1 MYKLFQRKA
10 YSHEDANSW
19 ERIFGKLLTPIEAFT
34 RNSSASGILLIIC
47 TLAALAAANSPWRES
62 CFHLLHLPVAV
73 SFGEWRLEM
82 PLHHWI
88 NDGLMALFFY
98 LVGLEIKREVMVG
111 ELSSPTQAA
120 LPIIAALGGMLAPAL
135 VYSAINAGGAGSAG
149 WGIPMATDI
158 AFAIAVLILLGN
170 RIPSGLVTILVALAI
185 VDDLGAVVVIAL
197 FYTET
202 IQLLP
207 LLAALGCFALQ
218 LALNRFGV
226 RKPWP
231 YVLIAMVMWA
241 LMLFSGVHATI
252 AGVLGALATPVR
264 SLYNPEEF
272 SREARKLLD
281 RFDIYRRREHDFL
294 ESERLAGVL
303 HTLQRGI
310 NQAQTPLQRLGHG
323 LHDPVYFLII
333 PLFAF
338 FNAGVTINAA
348 SIGALVSHPV
358 SLGVALGLIIGKFIG
373 VFTSI
378 WLSVHLGIARLPVGV
393 NFRHICGMGLL
404 AGIGFTMSIFI
415 SELAFKGEELLLNNA
430 KIAILVAS
438 VIASLAGYAWLRVGS
453 NNGNGDN
460 HS

>member
-1 MYKLFQRKA
+1 
-10 YSHEDANSW
+10 
-19 ERIFGKLLTPIEAFT
+19 
-34 RNSSASGILLIIC
+34 
-47 TLAALAAANSPWRES
+47 
-62 CFHLLHLPVAV
+62 
-73 SFGEWRLEM
+73 
-82 PLHHWI
+82 
-88 NDGLMALFFY
+88 
-98 LVGLEIKREVMVG
+98 
-111 ELSSPTQAA
+111 
-120 LPIIAALGGMLAPAL
+120 
-135 VYSAINAGGAGSAG
+135 
-149 WGIPMATDI
+149 MATDI

>member
-1 MYKLFQRKA
+1 MSRFFQRKA
-10 YSHEDANSW
+10 YNREDANSW
-19 ERIFGKLLTPIEAFT
+19 ERLFGKLLTPVEAFT
-34 RNSSASGILLIIC
+34 RNSSASGILLIVC
-47 TLAALAAANSPWRES
+47 TLAALAIANSPWRDGY
-62 CFHLLHLPVAV
+62 FHLLHQPVAV

-82 PLHHWI
+82 SLHHWV

-98 LVGLEIKREVMVG
+98 LVGLEIKHEVMVG
-111 ELSSPTQAA
+111 ELSSLSQAV
-120 LPIIAALGGMLAPAL
+120 LPIIAALGGMVAPAL
-135 VYSAINAGGAGSAG
+135 VYGAINAGGVGAAG

-158 AFAIAVLILLGN
+158 AFAIAVLILLGD
-170 RIPSGLVTILVALAI
+170 RIPTGLVTILFALAI

-197 FYTET
+197 FYTEA
-202 IQLLP
+202 IQVAP

-231 YVLIAMVMWA
+231 YLLVAIVMWA

-281 RFDIYRRREHDFL
+281 KFDIYRRREQDFL
-294 ESERLAGVL
+294 ESERLVGVL
-303 HTLQRGI
+303 HTLHHGI
-310 NQAQTPLQRLGHG
+310 NQAQTPLQRLEHG

-338 FNAGVTINAA
+338 FNAGVTVDAA
-348 SIGALVSHPV
+348 AIGSLVSHPV
-358 SLGVALGLIIGKFIG
+358 SLGVAAGLLFGKFGG
-373 VFTSI
+373 VFGAI
-378 WLSVHLGIARLPVGV
+378 WLSVRFGVARLPAGV
-393 NFRHICGMGLL
+393 NFRHICGMGML

-415 SELAFKGEELLLNNA
+415 SELAFKGEDLLLNNA

-438 VIASLAGYAWLRVGS
+438 VIASLTGFLWLRAGH
-453 NNGNGDN
+453 NGDS

>member
-1 MYKLFQRKA
+1 MYKSFQRKA
-10 YSHEDANSW
+10 YQRENANSW
-19 ERIFGKLLTPIEAFT
+19 ERLFGKLLTPIEAFT
-34 RNSSASGILLIIC
+34 RNSYASGILLIVC
-47 TLAALAAANSPWRES
+47 TLAALIIANSPWS
-62 CFHLLHLPVAV
+62 DGYHHLLHQPLAV
-73 SFGEWRLEM
+73 SLGDYKIEM
-82 PLHHWI
+82 SLHHWV

-98 LVGLEIKREVMVG
+98 LVGLEIKHEVMVG
-111 ELSSPTQAA
+111 ELSSLSQAA
-120 LPIIAALGGMLAPAL
+120 LPIIAAIGGMIVPAL
-135 VYSAINAGGAGSAG
+135 VYGAINAGGAGSAG

-158 AFAIAVLILLGN
+158 AFAIAVLILLGD
-170 RIPSGLVTILVALAI
+170 RIPAGLVTILVALAI

-202 IQLLP
+202 IQVGP

-231 YVLIAMVMWA
+231 YLTIALVMWT

-264 SLYNPEEF
+264 TLYNPEEF

-281 RFDIYRRREHDFL
+281 KFDIYRRREHDFL
-294 ESERLAGVL
+294 ESERLVGVL
-303 HTLQRGI
+303 HTLNYGI
-310 NQAQTPLQRLGHG
+310 NQAQAPLQRLEHS

-338 FNAGVTINAA
+338 FNAGVMINAA
-348 SIGALVSHPV
+348 SIGSLVSHPV
-358 SLGVALGLIIGKFIG
+358 SIGVALGLLIGKFVG
-373 VFTSI
+373 VFGAV
-378 WLSVHLGIARLPVGV
+378 WLSVRLGIGKLPTGV
-393 NFRHICGMGLL
+393 NFRHVCGMGIL

-415 SELAFKGEELLLNNA
+415 SELAFKGEDLLLNNA
-430 KIAILVAS
+430 KIAILAAS
-438 VIASLAGYAWLRVGS
+438 IIASLAGYAWLRAGS
-453 NNGNGDN
+453 NGDE

>member
-1 MYKLFQRKA
+1 MYKSFQRKA
-10 YSHEDANSW
+10 YQRENANSW
-19 ERIFGKLLTPIEAFT
+19 ERLFGKLLTPIEAFT
-34 RNSSASGILLIIC
+34 RNSSASGILLIVC
-47 TLAALAAANSPWRES
+47 TLAALIIANSPWS
-62 CFHLLHLPVAV
+62 DGYHHLLHQPLAV
-73 SFGEWRLEM
+73 SLGDYKIEM
-82 PLHHWI
+82 SLHHWV

-98 LVGLEIKREVMVG
+98 LVGLEIKHEVMVG
-111 ELSSPTQAA
+111 ELSSLSQAA
-120 LPIIAALGGMLAPAL
+120 LPIIAAIGGMIAPAL

-149 WGIPMATDI
+149 WGISMATDI
-158 AFAIAVLILLGN
+158 AFAIAVLILLGD
-170 RIPSGLVTILVALAI
+170 RIPAGLVTILVALAI

-202 IQLLP
+202 IQVGP

-231 YVLIAMVMWA
+231 YLTIALVMWA

-264 SLYNPEEF
+264 TLYNPEEF

-281 RFDIYRRREHDFL
+281 KFDIYRRREHDFL
-294 ESERLAGVL
+294 ESERLVGVL
-303 HTLQRGI
+303 HTLNYGI
-310 NQAQTPLQRLGHG
+310 NQAQAPLQRLEHS

-338 FNAGVTINAA
+338 FNAGVTI
-348 SIGALVSHPV
+348 
-358 SLGVALGLIIGKFIG
+358 GKFVG
-373 VFTSI
+373 VFGAV
-378 WLSVHLGIARLPVGV
+378 WLSVRLGIGKLPTGV
-393 NFRHICGMGLL
+393 NFRHVCGMGIL

-415 SELAFKGEELLLNNA
+415 SELAFKGEDLLLNNA
-430 KIAILVAS
+430 KIAILAAS
-438 VIASLAGYAWLRVGS
+438 IIASLAGYAWLRAGS
-453 NNGNGDN
+453 NGDE